1 MRRWPVVL
9 HTLDLAAIP
18 ALANIH
24 ERYYDGLR
32 IEGVTNDGHYALIGL
47 DTVAVLV
54 PIISLIGTFEILV
67 PLFQSGL
74 HNKKMVHR
82 FQRLVMAFCLTKSST
97 VLTPLL
103 SS

>member
-1 MRRWPVVL
+1 MRRLPVVL

-74 HNKKMVHR
+74 HNKQMVHR
-82 FQRLVMAFCLTKSST
+82 FPKVGYGF
-97 VLTPLL
+97 L
-103 SS
+103 SNKV